1 MYAITR
7 KELCQMLPHG
17 EDMCLLHAVDWWNES
32 AISCIA
38 RSHRDPNN
46 PLRRNNVLESVCG
59 VEYAA
64 QAMAIHIRLTNPEKS
79 MDRKMG
85 YVGAIREMIIHSST
99 LDGFSHHLEVSA
111 SVMITQGANYMYAFR
126 VTTLGEDIL
135 SGRASVF
142 IQDQKV
148 MQ

>member
-1 MYAITR
+1 MHAIAR
-7 KELCQMLPHG
+7 EELCRMLPHG
-17 EDMCLLHAVDWWNES
+17 EDMCLLHAVDWWDES

-38 RSHRDPNN
+38 RSHLDPRN

-85 YVGAIREMIIHSST
+85 YVGAIRDMTIHVSR
-99 LDGFSHHLEVSA
+99 LDSLRHHLEVNA
-111 SVMITQGANYMYAFR
+111 SVMIRQGANYMYAFH
-126 VTTLGEDIL
+126 VTSLGEEIL

-142 IQDQKV
+142 IQDRKV
-148 MQ
+148 LQ